1 MANYHDHYYHSSD
14 GLRLYARDYPCR
26 DEAGSKAE
34 TVLCMHG
41 LTRNSADF
49 AGLADHLSEHYRV
62 ISVDNRGR
70 GLSEY
75 DKNIANYSP
84 ATYVQDMFTLLADL
98 DVDRVILCGTSMGGL
113 MAFLMAALQPAR
125 IRGMIINDIGPEVA
139 QAGLDRIK
147 AYVGKSK
154 PVSDWPGAIAQAKEI
169 NTIAFPDFSD
179 REWDDF
185 TRGIYRDV
193 DGVPVLAYDPAISQ
207 PLSDEEAGAVPP
219 DLWPVFEASTAI
231 PMLVVRGENSD
242 ILAMDCVQIMREKHP
257 DLQFVEVPH
266 RGHAPT
272 LNEPT
277 ARAAIDSFLAGPH
290 PRMTG
295 G

>member
-1 MANYHDHYYHSSD
+1 MYNYRDHYYRSSD

-26 DEAGSKAE
+26 GKVGAKAE

-49 AGLADHLSEHYRV
+49 SGLADHLSENYRV

-84 ATYVQDMFTLLADL
+84 TTYVQDMFILMTDM
-98 DVDRVILCGTSMGGL
+98 DVDRVVLCGTSMGGL
-113 MAFLMAALQPAR
+113 MAFVMASIQPTR
-125 IRGMIINDIGPEVA
+125 IQGMIINDVGPEVA

-147 AYVGKSK
+147 GYVGKSK
-154 PVSDWPGAIAQAKEI
+154 PVSSWPEAITQAKEI
-169 NTIAFPDFSD
+169 NAIAFPEFSD
-179 REWDDF
+179 QEWDDF
-185 TRGIYRDV
+185 TRGLYRDV

-207 PLSDEEAGAVPP
+207 PLSDEEAGPVPP
-219 DLWPVFEASTAI
+219 DLWPVFEASSAI
-231 PMLVVRGENSD
+231 PMLVLRGESSD
-242 ILAMDCVQIMREKHP
+242 ILAMDCVKTMREKNTG
-257 DLQFVEVPH
+257 LQFVEVPH

-277 ARAAIDSFLAGPH
+277 ARAAIDRFLAGLNDS
-290 PRMTG
+290 G
-295 G
+295 